1 MRGQRTTL
9 SMTVKDGNIIV
20 RVPKDISDQRIEEFV
35 YRHRVWIMRRLKE
48 QAERPRPD
56 FSDGSVIE
64 ILGKE
69 RRIATGS
76 KKITADMLFLPQEN
90 REKALI
96 GLLKTLT
103 RERLTAV
110 TEELALKYGFHYG
123 RIKVTSARTRW
134 GSCNA
139 KGTIAYSFRA
149 AFLPEELVRYLAAHE
164 LCHTRYMDHG
174 KAFWE
179 LLEAIIPDCK
189 ALRRKLKN
197 YLWAMKCL

>member
-1 MRGQRTTL
+1 
-9 SMTVKDGNIIV
+9 MTVKDGNIIV